1 MSELESASL
10 PNAPHA
16 SAPDGGV
23 TETTL
28 RGEVEKVLFQ
38 SEDGAFSVLNLKD
51 AQGNL
56 HCVCG
61 PITGAYAGQGI
72 EVTGKWEF
80 HREHGRRLKAAAW
93 SFTLPTTPEGIE
105 KYLASGVIRGSARNM
120 RRRS

>member
-10 PNAPHA
+10 PNAPDA
-16 SAPDGGV
+16 SSPDGSV

-28 RGEVEKVLFQ
+28 RGEVEKLLFQ
-38 SEDGAFSVLNLKD
+38 SEDGAYCVLSIRD

-56 HCVCG
+56 HCVRG

-80 HREHGRRLKAAAW
+80 HREHGRRLKAARRLKRKTAL
-93 SFTLPTTPEGIE
+93 LP
-105 KYLASGVIRGSARNM
+105 
-120 RRRS
+120 RRKRPKQGRR